1 MSNTDYI
8 NRKTFFG
15 RGHDEYNF
23 PIDIMKDSSDLLDLI
38 KQSKECEEGIENGAV
53 LILTEKQYIVAYN
66 RGMGRGPHD
75 ATIARVYAD
84 ITDKKELGF
93 FTVMQ
98 YCHKAEEKLLHA
110 RIYSEKETKMSKVV
124 NIISFSFNRDGLK
137 ITPKEFK
144 SFMDFYNEY
153 AWVIKRDNFK
163 VSFRGKTMSI
173 DDVKTILESMI
184 DENYDLY
191 QIFTNEENII
201 GIKTNI
207 EEKGITK

>member
-1 MSNTDYI
+1 MSDTSFDNH
-8 NRKTFFG
+8 KTFFG

-23 PIDIMKDSSDLLDLI
+23 PIDVMKDSSDLLDLI
-38 KQSKECEEGIENGAV
+38 KQAKECEEGIENGAV
-53 LILTEKQYIVAYN
+53 LLLTEKQYIMAFN

-75 ATIARVYAD
+75 ATLARVYAD

-93 FTVMQ
+93 FTIMQ
-98 YCHKAEEKLLHA
+98 YCRKAEEKLLHA
-110 RIYSEKETKMSKVV
+110 RIYSEKETKASKID

-137 ITPKEFK
+137 ITPKEFN

-163 VSFRGKTMSI
+163 VSYRGKTMSI
-173 DDVKTILESMI
+173 DDIKTILESRI
-184 DENYDLY
+184 DDSYDLY
-191 QIFTNEENII
+191 SIFTPDENII
-201 GIKTNI
+201 GTRTNE